1 MALLTR
7 YLDLNAIGTGHNGFE
22 NDPWSVVDW
31 QTAISTNQDYVI
43 YTKGSVIDTTGTIDV
58 AFDTSG
64 TVINYYLPWDP
75 LINGPWRMSLSRHLA
90 TGASAFLRGGV
101 FWLDNVDVTN
111 GDYYFS
117 TCYIKCRNFVRGSMK
132 GCHLVASGNYQPVS
146 LSTTINDSA
155 IVALSYSTSVQHY
168 NCISNTSSAPFPCTN
183 YQYWISPFYGHPDFD
198 ADKEAFRGL
207 YYINNT
213 APYFLSYPPNPGTIP
228 FIDFI
233 PDNPLE
239 VPANYDKEIWGDDR
253 VGIGISTDCVQYV
266 NLTGHTNITFPTY
279 PIGSPLNPLDW
290 QQWQILIYDYPIL
303 PHVFMMKGKNSN
315 YTGTF
320 NVSSSSHKYIA
331 WRPDLNGPWAIR
343 ANGVANC
350 TISGG
355 ILITCSDPSDNVT
368 FYNCQV
374 TFNQSVSTI
383 GTVTMKGCLVSVDGD
398 FNPTTAELESCAF
411 KVTGTIASSG
421 TGTAINCAFNKYTG
435 NLVATDCQ
443 IDWVPPPFPS
453 HWQTYEAF
461 STGLLYEDVTTPPQP
476 GLIPYTN
483 YETDLWGAPRQT
495 IGTGYTMLLS
505 SVGWVS
511 TYPKISKITAI
522 GATFKVATDVN
533 STVSFV
539 IVPRGAA
546 SPSIEQILAGKDSN
560 GITLGIG
567 FSGNTTS
574 GPIESTLTASNLV
587 TNVDYDAYFVAD
599 KYTHDVQ
606 SSIVK
611 LDLRPTGEKYYID
624 LNADSNMR
632 TGTINNPFSI
642 EEWQSKLSTVGNNA
656 IFYIKGSIIYYQQVN
671 FLSLQNPVQGLVY
684 RAWDPIQNGPWRI
697 YTNSMFFASNVTIAD
712 GIIQSN
718 GMLSNQNTK
727 IFNMYLIFAQEL
739 QHFATETIKGSSIKA
754 NKIYLHSEFTPVDC
768 AFKVSK
774 LQGNAENFI
783 NCAIDFITDD
793 SVSTTFTNCST
804 VYFKATQK
812 KYENTVFIP
821 NGGLTTV
828 WPLWDAEEAAFSVMN
843 MYPNVPV
850 PPQPGISPY
859 TNYEFDLWGKSRS
872 GIGANSGGVVF
883 PPVWM
888 DLLPSL
894 QSKNP
899 DSGLFLVGIRSQGM
913 CYAVAVP
920 FESAAPTSAQVK
932 AGKDA
937 RGHRT
942 NNINIVLQ
950 ANVASILEITG
961 LKDKKSYDIYF
972 VAESAI
978 IQPYPVKVV
987 YKASAKKGNNFEGT
1001 LIAGEIDITTRI
1013 PKINSLYSDISLP
1026 DMKNVSQ
1033 K

>member
-1 MALLTR
+1 MALLAR
-7 YLDLNAIGTGHNGFE
+7 YLDLNALGASHSGSE

-31 QTAISTNQDYVI
+31 QTAISTNQGYVI
-43 YTKGSVIDTTGTIDV
+43 YTKGTIEDATNTIDV

-64 TVINYYLPWDP
+64 SVINYYLPWNP
-75 LINGPWRMSLSRHLA
+75 LINGPWRMNLSRHLA

-183 YQYWISPFYGHPDFD
+183 YQYWLSPFYGHPDFD

-228 FIDFI
+228 FTDFI

-303 PHVFMMKGKNSN
+303 PHVFMMKGKNSD

-343 ANGVANC
+343 ANGVSNC

-355 ILITCSDPSDNVT
+355 ILISCSDPSDAT
-368 FYNCQV
+368 FYDCQV
-374 TFNQSVSTI
+374 TFNESVESV
-383 GTVTMKGCLVSVDGD
+383 GTVTMKGCLVSVEGN
-398 FNPTTAELESCAF
+398 FNPATAVLESSAF
-411 KVTGTIASSG
+411 NVTGDIASSG
-421 TGTAINCAFNKYTG
+421 SGTAVNCAFNKYTG
-435 NLVATDCQ
+435 NLVRTDCQ
-443 IDWVPPPFPS
+443 INWVPPPFPE
-453 HWQTYEAF
+453 HWQPYEAF
-461 STGLLYEDVTTPPQP
+461 STGLLYEGVTTPPQP
-476 GLIPYTN
+476 GLIPYTG
-483 YETDLWGAPRQT
+483 YETDLWGAPRNT
-495 IGTGYTMLLS
+495 IGTGYTMSVS
-505 SVGWVS
+505 SVGWVNS
-511 TYPKISKITAI
+511 YPKIVEITAI

-533 STVSFV
+533 STASFV
-539 IVPRGAA
+539 IVPHGAA
-546 SPSIEQILAGKDSN
+546 APSTNQILAGQDAN
-560 GITLGIG
+560 GNTVSVG
-567 FSGNTTS
+567 FSGSVVT
-574 GPIESTLTASNLV
+574 GPIESTLTASNLA
-587 TNVDYDAYFVAD
+587 TNVDYDVYFVAD

-606 SSIVK
+606 SSVVK
-611 LDLRPTGEKYYID
+611 FDLHTSGNIYFID
-624 LNADSNMR
+624 LNAPNNG
-632 TGTINNPFSI
+632 TGTENNPLSMSD
-642 EEWQSKLSTVGNNA
+642 WQNILSAVTENT
-656 IFYIKGSIIYYQQVN
+656 IFYMKGSVVSYEQVK
-671 FLSLQNPVQGLVY
+671 FLNTNNPVQGLIY
-684 RAWDPIQNGPWRI
+684 KSWDSINNGPWRI
-697 YTNSMFFASNVTIAD
+697 STNNTFLASNVTIAD
-712 GIIQSN
+712 GILQSY
-718 GMLSNQNTK
+718 GMMSNLNTK
-727 IFNMYLIFAQEL
+727 LFNMYLVFLQETQNFAL
-739 QHFATETIKGSSIKA
+739 ETVKGCSIKVT
-754 NKIYLHSEFTPVDC
+754 NMLMHSGFTPIDC
-768 AFKVSK
+768 AFKVST

-783 NCAIDFITDD
+783 NCAIDFITD
-793 SVSTTFTNCST
+793 VSANTSFTNCST
-804 VYFKATQK
+804 VHYNATQK

-821 NGGLTTV
+821 NGGLTAA
-828 WPLWDAEEAAFSVMN
+828 WPTWDAEEASFSVAN

-859 TNYEFDLWGKSRS
+859 TNYEFDLWGKPRS

-894 QSKNP
+894 QSK
-899 DSGLFLVGIRSQGM
+899 DSNSGSFLVGIRSQGT

-920 FESAAPTSAQVK
+920 FESEAPTSAQVK

-937 RGHRT
+937 RDKHT
-942 NNINIVLQ
+942 DNSNIVLQ
-950 ANVASILEITG
+950 ANVASVLTITG
-961 LKDKKSYDIYF
+961 LKDTKNYDVYF
-972 VAESAI
+972 VAESTI
-978 IQPYPVKVV
+978 IQPFPVKIF
-987 YKASAKKGNNFEGT
+987 YKFSSKKGNNFEGIV
-1001 LIAGEIDITTRI
+1001 IAGDVDVITKI
-1013 PKINSLYSDISLP
+1013 PKINSLYTDVSLP
-1026 DMKNVSQ
+1026 DMKNVKQ